1 MFERYKFFIILKFV
15 LYFLVVVDEDEDSED
30 NRRTAR
36 RSSRKRVTYRDPSS
50 EEEAETEETEEES
63 FDSEDLCSED
73 SDSKN
78 KKSKKKIEIAKK
90 KKKLE
95 TSSETEQESEGSV
108 VKKKSKSSSKKKTK
122 KKVEESGSDS
132 EDDSK
137 RRSRRNVKKI
147 DFKSLM
153 MSETESEDGG
163 KSSKKKKKVSSSE
176 SGSSDETGSE
186 SEEEEEEVVKKKKN
200 VIRDESSGTDEYEP
214 EDTNSKLEEKKD
226 TEKSEADDKTEEKT
240 EESSADNFVV
250 KSDKEKMDTNAE
262 LNVPD
267 IGAVPPNPLNV
278 VTSENSSFPT
288 NRPIEDQ
295 AVHQNVPPQQHNMY
309 SNFSNVPQGPQNVG
323 FQPPQQYPNQRL
335 PYSGM
340 DKPVF
345 QPQPGPMKSPPHLPT
360 PPNHPHSH
368 NQRHISSPPHGISS
382 PPPFP
387 GQNRMASPPH
397 QMTSPSHSQAPP
409 HSQMNPRMSYPSPQH
424 GPRPG
429 DPQHFPNSP
438 PPVPSSQGTPMQFD
452 PRMHHN
458 RMPMDYRGPHPR
470 MLNNSNHPYS
480 QYGNLPPGPQA
491 MNFQNQM
498 RMHGSVQSRMEGPG
512 QMEPVSS
519 TPGGPLTSLGQMV
532 VPGYQGPSQQMPR
545 PGGPQNSM
553 NMGMP
558 RHNMPPIQQSPHSI
572 PQSSASQNAGMLSN
586 TQGQHMPSNMMM
598 QNMPPSSSS
607 KGMPPSYPGQT
618 PPFSNSSNSSQS
630 TTPPVSDA
638 PKAGSKRG
646 RPKGSKSKKK
656 KDATAENESSKSPGS
671 SPQIDAPKFPFP
683 VPPNGEMDQ
692 RQMHPAGI
700 PENLQRPMMPGNENR
715 GRPSPYVGRNESIQG
730 HPVSHAPPPPQPS
743 SDSSSRPPD
752 PKVQSTKDKQR
763 LKDNDKSKKFPE
775 NDTQKKSG
783 EDVKSNPSS
792 DVTQKPILSEGS
804 SKQGAENETVSRQT
818 GKEMMHRPPMSNMG
832 QRPLGPEMGLH
843 QIPAPDMGQR
853 PPSSQMG
860 QHPMPPQFS
869 DMSQRMM
876 HPGMMPPRMMDSR
889 GMPML
894 PQGHPMRAPMSY
906 PGFAY
911 NRDQYG
917 INGHPASIH
926 SSMQDPSSF
935 SSMNPAMMSSPHQ
948 NPMMHPSH
956 VSPSMGGGR
965 GFMIDNLLEK
975 NQKSAMSSFSENLEE
990 GASTAAES
998 KGESSQIEQEYGP
1011 GYQGDQEEE
1020 GVSDIADIVK

>member
-1 MFERYKFFIILKFV
+1 M
-15 LYFLVVVDEDEDSED
+15 VDEDEDSEE

-36 RSSRKRVTYRDPSS
+36 RSARKRVTYRDPSS

-63 FDSEDLCSED
+63 FDSDDLCSED

-78 KKSKKKIEIAKK
+78 KKSKKKMEIAKK

-108 VKKKSKSSSKKKTK
+108 VKKKSKSSSKKKAK
-122 KKVEESGSDS
+122 KKVEESESDS
-132 EDDSK
+132 EDERN

-176 SGSSDETGSE
+176 SASSDETGSE
-186 SEEEEEEVVKKKKN
+186 SEEEEEEAVKKKKKN

-214 EDTNSKLEEKKD
+214 EDKNSKLEEKD
-226 TEKSEADDKTEEKT
+226 IEKSVAEDKTEEKT
-240 EESSADNFVV
+240 EEPSADSLVV
-250 KSDKEKMDTNAE
+250 KSDKEKMDTKAE

-267 IGAVPPNPLNV
+267 IGAAPPNPSNV
-278 VTSENSSFPT
+278 VTSENSSIPM
-288 NRPIEDQ
+288 NRGFEDQ

-323 FQPPQQYPNQRL
+323 FHPPQQFPNQRL

-368 NQRHISSPPHGISS
+368 NQRHISSPPQGISS

-397 QMTSPSHSQAPP
+397 QMMSPSHSQAPP

-429 DPQHFPNSP
+429 DPQNFPNSP

-452 PRMHHN
+452 PRMHQN

-470 MLNNSNHPYS
+470 MLNNSNNPYS

-498 RMHGSVQSRMEGPG
+498 RMHGSVPSRMEGPG
-512 QMEPVSS
+512 QMDPVSS
-519 TPGGPLTSLGQMV
+519 SPAGPLTSLGQMV

-545 PGGPQNSM
+545 PGGPPNSM

-598 QNMPPSSSS
+598 QSMPPSSSSSQSVGFNVPS

-618 PPFSNSSNSSQS
+618 PALSNSSQS
-630 TTPPVSDA
+630 TTPPASDA

-656 KDATAENESSKSPGS
+656 KDAAAENESSKSPGS

-692 RQMHPAGI
+692 RQMHPAGV
-700 PENLQRPMMPGNENR
+700 PENLQRPMMPGHENSV
-715 GRPSPYVGRNESIQG
+715 RPSPYIGRNEAIQG
-730 HPVSHAPPPPQPS
+730 HPVSHAPPPPQPPQPP
-743 SDSSSRPPD
+743 SDSSCRPPD
-752 PKVQSTKDKQR
+752 PKVQSTEDKQR
-763 LKDNDKSKKFPE
+763 LKDNDKHKRPPE
-775 NDTQKKSG
+775 NDTQKKPV
-783 EDVKSNPSS
+783 EEAKSNPSS
-792 DVTQKPILSEGS
+792 DDKQKPILSEGS
-804 SKQGAENETVSRQT
+804 IKQGVEIETGGRQT
-818 GKEMMHRPPMSNMG
+818 GKEMMHRPPMGVVG
-832 QRPLGPEMGLH
+832 QRPLGPEMGH
-843 QIPAPDMGQR
+843 QIPSPDMGQR
-853 PPSSQMG
+853 PMIPPSSQMG

-894 PQGHPMRAPMSY
+894 PHGHPMRAPMSY
-906 PGFAY
+906 PGFPY

-956 VSPSMGGGR
+956 VSTSMGGGR

-990 GASTAAES
+990 GASTPAES
-998 KGESSQIEQEYGP
+998 KGDSSQIEQEYGP